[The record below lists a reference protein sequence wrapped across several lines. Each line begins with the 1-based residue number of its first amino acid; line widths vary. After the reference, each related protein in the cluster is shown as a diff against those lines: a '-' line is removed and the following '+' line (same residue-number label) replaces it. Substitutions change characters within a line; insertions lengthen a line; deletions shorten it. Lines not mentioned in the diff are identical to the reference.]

1 MKKAELLSSL
11 AALAKELGVTPTS
24 QSKFER
30 WIDKN
35 LLAGAIGRGVRRGV
49 PRDWSYSEDDVRRAH
64 ALVILQARGFK
75 RTHQLFLGLAVEGF
89 SVSTDQLRQS
99 LRTEA
104 VRAIKRQ
111 RRESLRNFVPQEAG
125 ASIDNISKEQLRL
138 STEVD
143 PILKDT
149 GFVLPPDLMRVGI
162 NSAVGGTS
170 DNPLQSTAYQTAVEN
185 ELRAA
190 LPGSLPFDPLPM
202 PLKPITRLMAGI
214 LGFAEETDIS
224 LADRINGATDNELTD
239 ALADYRGILRELKEA
254 GDFLQLMPEPIGSV
268 LLGSLQDPNWLPL
281 MLSLFVSMASSGS
294 NSDEISATNV

>member
-138 STEVD
+138 SAEVD

-149 GFVLPPDLMRVGI
+149 GYVLPPDLMRLGI

-185 ELRAA
+185 QLSAA
-190 LPGSLPFDPLPM
+190 LPGSLPFDPLQM
-202 PLKPITRLMAGI
+202 PLKAIPRLMAGI
-214 LGFAEETDIS
+214 LGFPEETDIS

-239 ALADYRGILRELKEA
+239 ALTDYRGILGELKEA
-254 GDFLQLMPEPIGSV
+254 GDFLQLMPEPIGGV

-281 MLSLFVSMASSGS
+281 MLSLLVSMVSSGS
-294 NSDEISATNV
+294 NCDEISAKNW